1 MKIYNPRNKIKK
13 SNLNKK
19 DLLGIPRVKE
29 YKYLGI

>member
-1 MKIYNPRNKIKK
+1 MKIYSPRNKIKK
-13 SNLNKK
+13 NNSNKK